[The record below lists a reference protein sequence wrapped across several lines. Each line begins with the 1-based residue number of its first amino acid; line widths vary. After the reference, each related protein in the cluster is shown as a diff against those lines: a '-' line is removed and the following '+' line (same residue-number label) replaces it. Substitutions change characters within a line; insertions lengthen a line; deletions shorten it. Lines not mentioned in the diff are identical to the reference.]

1 MWEIVFFVSGL
12 VVLWLRSVVV
22 NRLKNGYKTS
32 PFIAILLRIYSSL
45 VIYSF
50 VGRLLCNINAEET
63 YTWYSGIW
71 HGLFFLPNLVRHWL
85 FDAEFKAEYC
95 TTAYNVFFWIFGILT
110 TLKFIEYDARFMN
123 RLYDTED

>member
-1 MWEIVFFVSGL
+1 MTRIIITIL
-12 VVLWLRSVVV
+12 VYCLAGWLVCDIDPTRE
-22 NRLKNGYKTS
+22 Y
-32 PFIAILLRIYSSL
+32 Y
-45 VIYSF
+45 
-50 VGRLLCNINAEET
+50 
-63 YTWYSGIW
+63 WYSGIW